1 MDQWLQRL
9 AQWLNALDH
18 IAGQIQLSEV
28 HRQVLDSF
36 NLVVGQIQDGQ
47 VLETQQ
53 LLVHGLDVVL
63 LGVERLEKFE
73 KVLFRADV
81 LVEAKLFDDLA

>member
-18 IAGQIQLSEV
+18 IACQIQLSEV
-28 HRQVLDSF
+28 NWQVFDSLD
-36 NLVVGQIQDGQ
+36 LVVRQIQDGQ

-63 LGVERLEKFE
+63 LRVERLEEFE
-73 KVLFRADV
+73 
-81 LVEAKLFDDLA
+81 